1 MLKKNVSPYVP
12 RKSDQ
17 TIHNICLKLNSKLGG
32 VNNVISKDCL
42 PALMKRPVMLLGADV
57 THPSPDRI
65 GEVPSIAAIVGS
77 YNPSATKY
85 HWEVSVQYG
94 EKKEAKIKVLEVI
107 EDTERMVRSLLMKVH
122 LVSCGVYS
130 GLRYVP

>member
-1 MLKKNVSPYVP
+1 
-12 RKSDQ
+12 
-17 TIHNICLKLNSKLGG
+17 
-32 VNNVISKDCL
+32 
-42 PALMKRPVMLLGADV
+42 MLLGADV

-107 EDTERMVRSLLMKVH
+107 EDTERMVRSLLLKFH
-122 LVSCGVYS
+122 LVSVMNILVLAMRRDEWRVFFGR
-130 GLRYVP
+130 LRNLYVLIFQTEAKRP